1 MMLNRIQLLLVH
13 LDLFFANNANIFNL
27 LQNCLSVHYHVFKSE
42 SMEPGSASG
51 VGVEEDSQIDSQLIN
66 SPTLSDNGDSEP
78 IDNTRPVIRRP
89 LQAVAKRPPFLS
101 TTS

>member
-1 MMLNRIQLLLVH
+1 
-13 LDLFFANNANIFNL
+13 
-27 LQNCLSVHYHVFKSE
+27 VHYHVFKSE

-51 VGVEEDSQIDSQLIN
+51 VGVGEVSQLDSQLIN

-89 LQAVAKRPPFLS
+89 LQAVAKRPPFPS